1 MCEKSKYSLVSAIAE
16 NKTAHAIDLC
26 PLPKE
31 NKAMS
36 DDVVVSAK
44 DLRKS
49 FAGREVICGV
59 NFDIKPGICFGIL
72 GPNGAGKTTLM
83 RMLMGLTPVTEGEY
97 TLFDHPVSDAS
108 IHHRVGVV
116 PQQDN
121 LDPDFS
127 ISLNL
132 KVYAAYFGIS
142 AKEAEPRIKDLLEF
156 ASLSSRGN
164 EQVSAL
170 SGGMRRRLMVA
181 RALINNPDLIVLD
194 EPSTGLDP
202 QARHLIWQRLRS
214 LKKHGKTLI
223 LTTHYME
230 EAAELCDELIILDKG
245 KILARGVP
253 RLLIEEHVEA
263 EVVAIRGL
271 ANEQDANQICDG
283 LNIRIDHVGDTWF
296 CYSDDA
302 RALVTRCS
310 ERHELTFIHRP
321 ASLEDL
327 FLKLTGR
334 DMREE
339 A

>member
-1 MCEKSKYSLVSAIAE
+1 MKPVS
-16 NKTAHAIDLC
+16 DC
-26 PLPKE
+26 
-31 NKAMS
+31 
-36 DDVVVSAK
+36 VVSAK
-44 DLRKS
+44 GVRKT
-49 FAGREVICGV
+49 FADREVICGID
-59 NFDIKPGICFGIL
+59 FDIRRGICFGIL

-83 RMLMGLTPVTEGEY
+83 RMLLGLSPVTAGEY
-97 TLFDHPVSDAS
+97 TLFDRPVSDAS
-108 IHHRVGVV
+108 THSRVGVV

-127 ISLNL
+127 VRLNL
-132 KVYAAYFGIS
+132 HVYAGYFGIRAADAGS
-142 AKEAEPRIKDLLEF
+142 RIDELLEF
-156 ASLSSRGN
+156 AALATRGDDK
-164 EQVSAL
+164 VAKL

-214 LKKHGKTLI
+214 LKARGKTLI

-230 EAAELCDELIILDKG
+230 EAAELCDELIILDHG
-245 KILARGVP
+245 TILTRGTP
-253 RLLIEEHVEA
+253 RALIAEHVEA

-271 ANEQDANQICDG
+271 SNELDAEELCEG
-283 LNIRIDHVGDTWF
+283 LTIRRDHVGDTWF
-296 CYSDDA
+296 CYSSDA
-302 RALVTRCS
+302 RPLVARCAGRS
-310 ERHELTFIHRP
+310 ELSFIHRP
-321 ASLEDL
+321 ASLEDV

>member
-1 MCEKSKYSLVSAIAE
+1 MD
-16 NKTAHAIDLC
+16 N
-26 PLPKE
+26 P
-31 NKAMS
+31 
-36 DDVVVSAK
+36 VVSATG
-44 DLRKS
+44 LSKS
-49 FAGREVICGV
+49 FADREVICGI
-59 NFDIKPGICFGIL
+59 NFAIRPGICFGIL

-83 RMLMGLTPVTEGEY
+83 RMLLGLSPVTAGSY
-97 TLFDHPVSDAS
+97 QLFGQPVSDSA

-127 ISLNL
+127 IRLNL
-132 KVYAAYFGIS
+132 QVYAGYFGIG
-142 AKEAEPRIKDLLEF
+142 AREAQPRIEALLEF
-156 ASLSSRGN
+156 AALTARGDD
-164 EQVSAL
+164 QVATL

-181 RALINNPDLIVLD
+181 RALINDPDLIVLD

-214 LKKHGKTLI
+214 LKAQGKTLI

-230 EAAELCDELIILDKG
+230 EAAELCDELMVLDHGNILT
-245 KILARGVP
+245 RGSP
-253 RLLIEEHVEA
+253 QELISAHVEP

-271 ANEQDANQICDG
+271 SNELDAIELCEG
-283 LNIRIDHVGDTWF
+283 LEIRREHVGDTWF
-296 CYSDDA
+296 CYGIDA
-302 RALVTRCS
+302 RPLVSRCA
-310 ERHELTFIHRP
+310 ERSELTFIHRP
-321 ASLEDL
+321 ATLEDV

>member
-1 MCEKSKYSLVSAIAE
+1 MTGAAVRA
-16 NKTAHAIDLC
+16 TG
-26 PLPKE
+26 
-31 NKAMS
+31 
-36 DDVVVSAK
+36 
-44 DLRKS
+44 LRKV
-49 FAGREVICGV
+49 FENREVICGV
-59 NFDIKPGICFGIL
+59 DFDIRTGICFGIL

-83 RMLMGLTPVTEGEY
+83 RMLLGLSPVTEVEY
-97 TLFDHPVSDAS
+97 TLFVRPVSETAVHS
-108 IHHRVGVV
+108 RVGVV

-127 ISLNL
+127 VSLNL
-132 KVYAAYFGIS
+132 KVYAGYFGIP
-142 AKEAEPRIKDLLEF
+142 APEAEARIIELLDF
-156 ASLSSRGN
+156 SALSARGSD
-164 EQVSAL
+164 QVSTL

-214 LKKHGKTLI
+214 LKKQGKTLI

-230 EAAELCDELIILDKG
+230 EAAELCDELIILDRG
-245 KILARGVP
+245 RILTRGAP
-253 RLLIEEHVEA
+253 RALIAEHVEP

-271 ANEQDANQICDG
+271 SNELDAVELCEG
-283 LNIRIDHVGDTWF
+283 LDIRLDHVGDTWF
-296 CYSDDA
+296 CYGMDA
-302 RALVTRCS
+302 RPLVARCS
-310 ERHELTFIHRP
+310 ERSELIFIHRP
-321 ASLEDL
+321 ASLEDV